1 MAGPACPVCGD
12 AAVIEY
18 DSAAGNAV
26 CTTCGYVVDENTI
39 VAEVT
44 FGESSNGAAVLQG
57 SSLGATDL
65 RARVGGPRGRPQQ
78 SAESRAETLAKGMRK
93 LSALAQALRLGD
105 SIAESAHRFFTLAVS
120 NGFVMGRR
128 SPYVLASCTYV
139 ACRMAKL
146 PTMLIDISDLLQ
158 VNVFI
163 VGATYLKLVK
173 ELCLQNIPLVDPSL
187 YISRFASL
195 LEFGDD
201 THKVAYDAARL
212 VKRFDTDWMTAG
224 RRPAGIAGA
233 SLLIAARMN
242 GFRRSILEIVQV
254 VKMADV
260 TIKKRLEEFRATA
273 SGQMTIEE
281 FRTIWLE
288 ETENPP
294 ALKRNRRKERRDK
307 TANGDDE
314 DEEEEGDEG
323 DDQVSS
329 KFKEAPATRS
339 PTSHA
344 SQEQE
349 QEQRSQSPVTQ
360 VNSLKRKS
368 PDDESPAKEAWGG
381 SIADSE
387 TEIEVHEFKETE
399 QACNGEPREW
409 YENEIEQVIAE
420 EVESHLVSGTGSVL
434 QTELDEKER
443 RQKEAAQRLEDA
455 RLDDLD
461 DEELD
466 QFILSEKEVE
476 MKTRVWMELNKE
488 YLEKVALKKEREA
501 NGELKVAKKY
511 NKTKYKPRDSD
522 NPAGLTVEESV
533 KNMINSKKKLSSKI
547 NYAIADSLFGKSGS
561 SLSSQSGLNAKKL
574 KPAKKQSQA
583 SSTQH
588 HHHVSLLN
596 PSKTSAAHHD
606 DDDDED
612 DEDQIEE
619 EEEIVHDVEFAMLKR
634 DTMLREDDDMEGW
647 GEEA

>member
-93 LSALAQALRLGD
+93 LSALAQALKLGD

-120 NGFVMGRR
+120 NGFVMGRQ

-242 GFRRSILEIVQV
+242 GFRRSVLEIVQV
-254 VKMADV
+254 VKIADV
-260 TIKKRLEEFRATA
+260 TIKKRLDEFRATA

-307 TANGDDE
+307 MANG
-314 DEEEEGDEG
+314 DEEEEEKGNN
-323 DDQVSS
+323 QVSS
-329 KFKEAPATRS
+329 EFQEAPTTRS
-339 PTSHA
+339 PASHTSL
-344 SQEQE
+344 EQE
-349 QEQRSQSPVTQ
+349 QEQRSQLPVTQ
-360 VNSLKRKS
+360 VNILKRKA
-368 PDDESPAKEAWGG
+368 PDDENPAKEAWGG

-387 TEIEVHEFKETE
+387 TEIEVHEYNETE
-399 QACNGEPREW
+399 QTCNGGPREW

-420 EVESHLVSGTGSVL
+420 EVESHLISGTGSVL

-443 RQKEAAQRLEDA
+443 RQKEAAQKLADA
-455 RLDDLD
+455 KLDDLD

-561 SLSSQSGLNAKKL
+561 SLSSQSSMNTKKL

-583 SSTQH
+583 SSAQ
-588 HHHVSLLN
+588 HHHVSLLD
-596 PSKTSAAHHD
+596 PAKTSGAHYNDDD

-612 DEDQIEE
+612 RVEE

-634 DTMLREDDDMEGW
+634 DNMFREDDEMEGW